1 MKRKIA
7 VLLAATVV
15 TSAFAGC
22 ASSPDNAPQ
31 SSVENGESANQ
42 TKEMT
47 IASTSVAICEILDA
61 LEYDNVV
68 AVPETSSTLPERYVG
83 LDTIGG
89 SMNPDL
95 EVIKSIE
102 PDLVLSPQS
111 LESSLS
117 EQYTAAGIN
126 SAFLNMSSVQGMY
139 DAIDSLGELLGKEDE
154 AAAIRQDYE
163 KYMEGYAVEEA
174 EDNDCMILMCF
185 PDGFHLIATEKS
197 YVGNLVELAG
207 GENVYDNHQGDENGF
222 VSINPEDM
230 IQKNPDKIF
239 VFAHYNETEA
249 FAYMEK
255 EFKTDSTWQYY
266 DAVKNNEIYYLP
278 SELFGMSATFDWT
291 ESLDYL
297 KPILYGE

>member
-249 FAYMEK
+249 FAYMEE